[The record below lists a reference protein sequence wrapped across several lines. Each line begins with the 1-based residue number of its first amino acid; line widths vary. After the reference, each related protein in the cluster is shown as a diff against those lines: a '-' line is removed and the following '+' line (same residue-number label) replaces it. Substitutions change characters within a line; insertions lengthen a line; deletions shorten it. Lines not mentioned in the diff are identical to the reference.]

1 MSMLRSAESL
11 DKAAVNAAERA
22 AAKAAVRAA
31 AEVMKTAD
39 AEAAERADDKER
51 ALATVESS
59 LGALSAIGEISDRL
73 RQQLS
78 L

>member
-11 DKAAVNAAERA
+11 DRAAVNAAERA
-22 AAKAAVRAA
+22 AA
-31 AEVMKTAD
+31 
-39 AEAAERADDKER
+39 EAAERADKER

>member
-1 MSMLRSAESL
+1 MLRSAELL
-11 DKAAVNAAERA
+11 DRAAVNAAERA
-22 AAKAAVRAA
+22 DAEAAHRAA
-31 AEVMKTAD
+31 

>member
-1 MSMLRSAESL
+1 MLRSAESL
-11 DKAAVNAAERA
+11 DRAAVNAAERA
-22 AAKAAVRAA
+22 N
-31 AEVMKTAD
+31 